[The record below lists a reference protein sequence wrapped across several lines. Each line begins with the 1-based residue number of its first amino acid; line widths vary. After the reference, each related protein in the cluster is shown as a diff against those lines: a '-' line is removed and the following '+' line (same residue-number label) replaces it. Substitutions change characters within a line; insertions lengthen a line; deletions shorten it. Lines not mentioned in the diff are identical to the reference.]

1 MLKQLINN
9 SADPKNVL
17 EKIQLNWDIGY
28 PLIELFG
35 SRVSDENLLI
45 QLESALKQLCLLDY
59 RLQKNPKLIKDK
71 HFLKELKKGMNAF
84 LILIPGYDGI
94 ALLKFLNGEYYHIEI
109 IKCHHDSDNIYPL
122 KDINLYFK

>member
-1 MLKQLINN
+1 LQQIH
-9 SADPKNVL
+9 
-17 EKIQLNWDIGY
+17 LNWDIGY

-35 SRVSDENLLI
+35 CKVSNENTLI
-45 QLESALKQLCLLDY
+45 QLESALKNLCLLDY
-59 RLQKNPKLIKDK
+59 KLQNKPILIKDK
-71 HFLKELKKGMNAF
+71 GFLKELKKGLNAF